1 MEVPMDIN
9 NFLTLITT
17 QNHDNNQFNTEGEH
31 VTALAT
37 FREMHGYPSED
48 ETRAFIAVSDR
59 TTPILIIQKHD
70 QPVGNRPA
78 DIVEVYEISSDIV
91 NNPSVVILRQFTSD
105 TIFGTNS
112 VKLNTDPNILL
123 QTWVKFISIAKHNQ
137 KISFANCIYK
147 IGSNA
152 TENIHK
158 VCRTLTEEEI
168 TRAFYIM
175 NSLSNTTNG
184 KIKALKIACLN
195 FDETVEF
202 SSSELL
208 SALETIPE
216 CEFKTKGFWY
226 LAKND
231 KVPAVTDYIMNDPQ
245 IQQEMLNDYIL
256 AIQQCNID
264 AAKRCR
270 INLNPYY
277 LLKQATTTREKQLS
291 NVVPSSLD
299 ISFELMIEVLIICLV
314 FYHNDVCSDFISKV
328 KKTLRDNQSYRHSLM
343 IYIYSTKYQNDMLH
357 FFLEE
362 RRISS
367 LLSIFSSNYSNDY
380 IHDAYFLGLITHSKY
395 KRASNDFETNCNA
408 LAELAIT
415 SYDNNDGYLDFF
427 TNSAT
432 RKIKKCVSSSLKDN
446 AVSSVNNEIRNCF
459 KELLA
464 LYKKK
469 TSIVRNMRH
478 IIKK

>member
-37 FREMHGYPSED
+37 FRELYGYPSEG
-48 ETRAFIAVSDR
+48 ETRAFIAVSDI
-59 TTPILIIQKHD
+59 TTPILIMQKYD

-78 DIVEVYEISSDIV
+78 DIVEVYEISADIV

-105 TIFGTNS
+105 IIFGTHS
-112 VKLNTDPNILL
+112 VILNTDPKILL
-123 QTWVKFISIAKHNQ
+123 QTWVKFISIAKQNK
-137 KISFANCIYK
+137 KISFADCIYK

-158 VCRTLTEEEI
+158 ACRSLSEDEI
-168 TRAFYIM
+168 ARAFYIM
-175 NSLSNTTNG
+175 NSLSNTTNS

-208 SALETIPE
+208 SAFEAIPE
-216 CEFKTKGFWY
+216 CEFKSKGFWY
-226 LAKND
+226 LAKTDN
-231 KVPAVTDYIMNDPQ
+231 VPAVTDYILNNQ
-245 IQQEMLNDYIL
+245 KIQQEMLNDYML
-256 AIQQCNID
+256 AVQQRNID
-264 AAKRCR
+264 VAQRCR
-270 INLNPYY
+270 INLNPNY
-277 LLKQATTTREKQLS
+277 LFKYTTTTNEKQLA
-291 NVVPSSLD
+291 NVVPPSLD

-314 FYHNDVCSDFISKV
+314 FYHKDICLEFISKV
-328 KKTLRDNQSYRHSLM
+328 KKALRDNQTYRHSLM
-343 IYIYSTKYQNDMLH
+343 IYIYNTKTQNNMLH

-367 LLSIFSSNYSNDY
+367 LLSIFPSNYNNEY

-395 KRASNDFETNCNA
+395 KKASNDFETNCNA
-408 LAELAIT
+408 LTELAIT
-415 SYDNNDGYLDFF
+415 SYNNNDGYLDFF

-432 RKIKKCVSSSLKDN
+432 RKIKKCVLSSLKDN
-446 AVSSVNNEIRNCF
+446 AVSSVNNEIRNCL
-459 KELLA
+459 KELFS
-464 LYKKK
+464 LYKRKN
-469 TSIVRNMRH
+469 SIVRNIRRIM
-478 IIKK
+478 KK

>member
-78 DIVEVYEISSDIV
+78 DVVEVYEISSDIV

-105 TIFGTNS
+105 TIFGTHS

-123 QTWVKFISIAKHNQ
+123 QTWVKFISMAKHNQ

-231 KVPAVTDYIMNDPQ
+231 NVPAVTDYIMNDPQ
-245 IQQEMLNDYIL
+245 IQREMLNDYIL

-277 LLKQATTTREKQLS
+277 LLKQATTAREKQLA

-299 ISFELMIEVLIICLV
+299 ISFEFMIEVLILCLI
-314 FYHNDVCSDFISKV
+314 FYHNDVCFDFINTV
-328 KKTLRDNQSYRHSLM
+328 KKALRDNQTYRHSFM
-343 IYIYSTKYQNDMLH
+343 IYIHSAGNQNDMLY
-357 FFLEE
+357 FLLKEK
-362 RRISS
+362 RISS
-367 LLSIFSSNYSNDY
+367 LLSIFPSNYNNEY
-380 IHDAYFLGLITHSKY
+380 IHDAYFLGLITHAKY
-395 KRASNDFETNCNA
+395 KKASDDFETNYNA
-408 LAELAIT
+408 LTELAIT
-415 SYDNNDGYLDFF
+415 SYDNDDGYLEFF

-432 RKIKKCVSSSLKDN
+432 RKIRKCVLSSLKDN
-446 AVSSVNNEIRNCF
+446 AVSSVNNEIRNCL
-459 KELLA
+459 KKLLS

-469 TSIVRNMRH
+469 ISITRNIRH
-478 IIKK
+478 IMKK